1 MVALQDAFE
10 HLFDQSALVQL
21 AVFAAHGLL
30 VFALSMAFIWLFN
43 RRPDVGRWTP
53 VGPYFASISVLFALF
68 LAFHGADIWA
78 NKAHAERAFIDAG
91 TAIKRL
97 DDMVSPDQLDLAAPR
112 TALAHYVRHVFREEW
127 RKARNGH
134 ASPAADQAFRELQQR
149 IVAAEAQLRP
159 VSAGQLHALLD
170 DVARTRSVRLWVG
183 GNHTEATSWL
193 AVLVL
198 GLLTHFAIASIH
210 FDKPRAG
217 TVALGLL
224 SLTTTVAYWSL
235 GVVANP
241 YRLMDNLDPSR
252 WLPAAT

>member
-1 MVALQDAFE
+1 MVALQDAFA

-21 AVFAAHGLL
+21 AIFAAHGLL
-30 VFALSMAFIWLFN
+30 VFALSMAFILLFN
-43 RRPDVGRWTP
+43 RRPDAARWTP

-97 DDMVSPDQLDLAAPR
+97 DDMMSPDQLDLAAPR
-112 TALAHYVRHVFREEW
+112 SSLRYYVRHVLRDEW
-127 RKARNGH
+127 RNARNSH
-134 ASPAADQAFRELQQR
+134 ASADADRAFRELQQR

-159 VSAGQLHALLD
+159 VSASQLHALLD

-183 GNHTEATSWL
+183 GNHTEAISWL
-193 AVLVL
+193 AVLTL

-210 FDKPRAG
+210 FDSRGRGWLRSVCCRLRPPWPTGRWA
-217 TVALGLL
+217 
-224 SLTTTVAYWSL
+224 SSTTPT
-235 GVVANP
+235 G
-241 YRLMDNLDPSR
+241 
-252 WLPAAT
+252 